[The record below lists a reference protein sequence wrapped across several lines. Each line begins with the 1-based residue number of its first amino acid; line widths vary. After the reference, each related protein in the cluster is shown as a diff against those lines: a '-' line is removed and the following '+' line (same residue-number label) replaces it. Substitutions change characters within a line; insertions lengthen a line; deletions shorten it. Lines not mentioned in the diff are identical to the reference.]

1 MTKSKELKGEIIF
14 TEEGSID
21 LAGNNTND
29 VREMRF
35 RINEYIRRIEIEA
48 KKRLLTKLLD
58 SSFEKDLLN

>member
-35 RINEYIRRIEIEA
+35 RLNEYIRGFEIEA